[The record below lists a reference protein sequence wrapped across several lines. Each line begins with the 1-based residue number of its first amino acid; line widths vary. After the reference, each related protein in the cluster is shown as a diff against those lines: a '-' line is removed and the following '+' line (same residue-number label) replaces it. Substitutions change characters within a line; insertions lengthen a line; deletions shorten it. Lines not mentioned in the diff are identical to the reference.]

1 MKALTFIAASVCFSL
16 LGACSGGVGD
26 GAASSSAAEST
37 YAHKGDKCGGSALD
51 ARQCASGLTCTGVN
65 PSELGS
71 TGTCR
76 ETSADCD
83 SSQEPAACP
92 GGGSP
97 HCSSGQ
103 WACAPL
109 PSAGNDCDPSQE
121 PAACPGGGS
130 PHCSGGQWACAALPT
145 GTDCDPSQEPA
156 ACPGGGAPQCSAGQ
170 WACAALPTSGTDC
183 DPSQEPAACPG
194 GGSPQC
200 SAGQWACA
208 PIPSCVPDGQASQ
221 SNGTDCCSGNY
232 DSSTNNCGS

>member
-130 PHCSGGQWACAALPT
+130 P
-145 GTDCDPSQEPA
+145 
-156 ACPGGGAPQCSAGQ
+156 QCSAGQ

>member
-145 GTDCDPSQEPA
+145 
-156 ACPGGGAPQCSAGQ
+156 
-170 WACAALPTSGTDC
+170 SGTDC